1 MAYGVRSSV
10 PDALF
15 LSQFGAEMRLEALV
29 VFVGSFFVLVFGSE
43 EKGGRERERE
53 RGRRKNTLEKMFR
66 VVLQCLTRSMCFWSR
81 ILLSWFG
88 SCNGLHLGGAFA
100 LLLQ

>member
-1 MAYGVRSSV
+1 MAHGVRSPV

-15 LSQFGAEMRLEALV
+15 LSQFGPEMRLEALV
-29 VFVGSFFVLVFGSE
+29 VFVGSFFVPVFGSE

-53 RGRRKNTLEKMFR
+53 RRRKNAFEKMFR
-66 VVLQCLTRSMCFWSR
+66 VVLQYFTRSMCFWSR

-88 SCNGLHLGGAFA
+88 SCNSLHLGGTFA